1 MFCPLGIVL
10 IAAMANVRQ
19 VHRANMDTTH
29 VTRPT
34 LVEAP
39 KGPNGLTLYNAQGEV
54 VAKCERKGE
63 GFGEC
68 KMEPGMTLDDL
79 MNVWVHVYLNVQ
91 K

>member
-19 VHRANMDTTH
+19 VHRANMDNTQ
-29 VTRPT
+29 VTRPA
-34 LVEAP
+34 LLEVP

-54 VAKCERKGE
+54 VAKCERKDD

-68 KMEPGMTLDDL
+68 KLEPGVTLDDL
-79 MNVWVHVYLNVQ
+79 MNAWVHAYLDVQ